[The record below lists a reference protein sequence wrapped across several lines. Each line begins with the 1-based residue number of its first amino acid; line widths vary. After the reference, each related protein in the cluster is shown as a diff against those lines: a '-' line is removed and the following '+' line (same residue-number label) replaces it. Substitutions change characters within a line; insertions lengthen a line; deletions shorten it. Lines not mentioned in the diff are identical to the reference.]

1 MIYRNGTSNHL
12 NIKGGIPPILRRSH
26 VMIEK
31 VQFSYTDDIKVI
43 NKDQFEAHLRLYEGY
58 VTNLNKI
65 DAELLQGNA
74 QREQSNTTF
83 SYYRELK
90 RGETFALNGV
100 ILHELYFENIGG
112 NTSEPDQKL
121 SGMLGNDFGGVQNW
135 QEDFIATAKASRGWA
150 VLLFDQRTNKLR
162 NISLDAHDLGN
173 IAYAAPILIL
183 DMYEHAYFLQYADKK
198 VDYINNFMKNINW
211 DVVAKRVDF

>member
-1 MIYRNGTSNHL
+1 MS
-12 NIKGGIPPILRRSH
+12 
-26 VMIEK
+26 MIEK
-31 VQFSYTDDIKVI
+31 IQFNYSEDIKVI
-43 NKDQFEAHLRLYEGY
+43 NKEQFDAHMRLYEGY
-58 VTNLNKI
+58 VNNMNKI
-65 DAELLQGNA
+65 DSELMWGNP

-90 RGETFALNGV
+90 RGETYALDGV

-112 NTSEPDQKL
+112 RMDEPDQKIKDRI
-121 SGMLGNDFGGVQNW
+121 GEYFGNFQNW

-150 VLLFDQRTNKLR
+150 VLAFDQRSNRLR

-173 IAYAAPILIL
+173 IAYSAPILIL

-198 VDYINNFMKNINW
+198 ADYINKFMKNINW
-211 DVVAKRVDF
+211 AVVNNRIDF

>member
-1 MIYRNGTSNHL
+1 
-12 NIKGGIPPILRRSH
+12 
-26 VMIEK
+26 MIEK
-31 VQFSYTDDIKVI
+31 VQFNYTDDITVV
-43 NKDQFEAHLRLYEGY
+43 NREQFEAHLRLYEGY
-58 VTNLNKI
+58 VTNINKI
-65 DAELLQGNA
+65 DAELRWGNA
-74 QREQSNTTF
+74 QREQSNSTF

-112 NTSEPDQKL
+112 DTQEPNQKVKSL
-121 SGMLGNDFGGVQNW
+121 LENDFGGFQFW

-150 VLLFDQRTNKLR
+150 VLAYDQRGNRLR

-173 IAYAAPILIL
+173 IAYYAPILIL

-198 VDYINNFMKNINW
+198 ADYINNFMNNINW
-211 DVVAKRVDF
+211 AVIESRLDF